1 MQRLIFAPIRVR
13 IVCCSADWPFEP
25 CFPMRSQMAVHELD
39 QARTQVRD
47 EPMFCA
53 IVQEN
58 SEMGENYQ
66 RLWLHVLEELDVS
79 HWYCN
84 EPILDGGPRRMCIA
98 QGKRVEPVLEVF
110 YRAPTHGLAYRFQMS
125 LIQMIQE
132 GIALVP
138 GTRTATN
145 VRYLPLAAAGESL
158 LVLLREHRPR
168 RPSYSMKPAVDLDR
182 LREGI
187 NGQPEVMQS
196 FDAHLKHGVV
206 TQQPRKEEHW

>member
-1 MQRLIFAPIRVR
+1 MAI
-13 IVCCSADWPFEP
+13 DEP
-25 CFPMRSQMAVHELD
+25 D

-47 EPMFCA
+47 EPMFRA

-66 RLWLHVLEELDVS
+66 RHWLHVLEELDVS
-79 HWYCN
+79 HWYGN

-98 QGKRVEPVLEVF
+98 QGKRVEPLLEVF

-125 LIQMIQE
+125 LIQKIQK
-132 GIALVP
+132 GIALAP

-145 VRYLPLAAAGESL
+145 VW
-158 LVLLREHRPR
+158 PR

-187 NGQPEVMQS
+187 HGQTKVM
-196 FDAHLKHGVV
+196 
-206 TQQPRKEEHW
+206 